1 MLYQYVDII
10 KSSPPSATGDGQSAV
25 AGGRRLRNI
34 MCVNMYVCIYIY
46 IYIYIHVERERDI
59 IIIRII
65 TTILLIII
73 IMTTIRGR

>member
-46 IYIYIHVERERDI
+46 IYIHVEREREI
-59 IIIRII
+59 
-65 TTILLIII
+65 
-73 IMTTIRGR
+73 